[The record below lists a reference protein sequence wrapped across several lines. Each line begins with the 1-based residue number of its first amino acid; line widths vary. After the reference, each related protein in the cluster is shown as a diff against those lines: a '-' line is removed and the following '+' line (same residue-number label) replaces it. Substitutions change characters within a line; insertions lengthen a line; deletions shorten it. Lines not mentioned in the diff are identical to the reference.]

1 MYTDENP
8 KDTVS
13 IKFATPADARKTVAK
28 VKKISKPFARKIQIL
43 TVGEQRAK
51 VMGKSQVASIFKKG
65 KDAIRKKKKFDGK
78 MYRVSN
84 LKEGPYKKSLV
95 KNLMKA
101 RRDVGTALKKKD
113 KTLERKARNRVHK
126 YKKKLGE
133 R

>member
-1 MYTDENP
+1 MPSE
-8 KDTVS
+8 K
-13 IKFATPADARKTVAK
+13 R
-28 VKKISKPFARKIQIL
+28 
-43 TVGEQRAK
+43 
-51 VMGKSQVASIFKKG
+51 
-65 KDAIRKKKKFDGK
+65 KKFDGK

-113 KTLERKARNRVHK
+113 KKLERKARNKVHK
-126 YKKKLGE
+126 FKKKLGE